1 MLFTRFAAFVSAS
14 TRLGDPSML
23 SSSRSLPIDFTDP
36 AVAPEWI
43 AVDDRVMGGASQ
55 SRVVFSGGETS
66 FEGTL
71 IVEGGGFAS
80 ARLGPE
86 LQLQRGV
93 EVLVLEA
100 SSDGRLGYKL
110 TLTSAATPNGVSYQF
125 TLPQLGEKREKVR
138 MPLDQFKPSYRG
150 RAVPDAPPLRAA
162 EVRGMGLMLS
172 RYEGGG
178 GEGKQPIAPGDFWLR
193 LRRLEATESELTL
206 NGRRWVQRDAPTNE

>member
-1 MLFTRFAAFVSAS
+1 M
-14 TRLGDPSML
+14 
-23 SSSRSLPIDFTDP
+23 
-36 AVAPEWI
+36 
-43 AVDDRVMGGASQ
+43 
-55 SRVVFSGGETS
+55 
-66 FEGTL
+66 
-71 IVEGGGFAS
+71 
-80 ARLGPE
+80 AR
-86 LQLQRGV
+86 
-93 EVLVLEA
+93 
-100 SSDGRLGYKL
+100 
-110 TLTSAATPNGVSYQF
+110 TAATSTSCTVGALPSTSCLAAAPAALPTLMYQFSMRVEEKATAEAETATGTSRLAPTPLRGTMTANGVSYQF

-206 NGRRWVQRDAPTNE
+206 NGRRWAQRD